1 VDLQTPKTRKRRM
14 KTQSQLLQAA
24 QAEGLLPPS
33 SIEVLEEPSPS
44 WVITALSLVGAQ
56 FAVWPFVVFLFLL
69 MGNNVLGQPPVAFSV
84 GALLV
89 VAAVMGLRSKLPMFM
104 THLCFT
110 LMFTGIALLVYSLE
124 NALDF
129 TLVLLVLLVLQ
140 LGIAML
146 VRVPWVQRL
155 MGLGA
160 ATTFMMI
167 APGLYLEGNMAVAYS
182 LPLRPNAV
190 LLALLWA
197 AWCLFEARL
206 SQSKL
211 ARNTAGFADGV
222 GVALLVAVVFG
233 SGVAFM
239 YSGARMGSADSD
251 TAGQATLFAFNW
263 LVALQVLLTIAAWGW
278 LTQHWAL
285 TAADKRREWA
295 VLTVVYLCLA
305 VFSFFTAD
313 GGVVALVGTAA
324 VATGRKRMVVLTL
337 LVLLAQLSGFYY
349 ALAWPLVKKAGLL
362 VIVGAFLGVFLWAL
376 RKQFNVRTALSAGHH
391 NPSPSTSAMRASL
404 TLGLLAV
411 GTAVAL
417 GAANYDVIKKE
428 QVISSGQ
435 KIYISLAP
443 RDPRSLMQ
451 GDYMALNFAL
461 PMGIRQELD
470 GDDDNRNLQSATAV
484 AELDARGV
492 ATVLRVASMPAQEP
506 LAKAEILLPLLRKN
520 RDWTLVTDAFY
531 FPEGK
536 GEPFKQA
543 KFGEFRVLPDGRAL
557 LVGLADE
564 QLKPLAPAKNKRT
577 ASELAL
583 DAEQERKM
591 QEEEIDPETAKAL
604 PAAN

>member
-1 VDLQTPKTRKRRM
+1 M
-14 KTQSQLLQAA
+14 KADNQLLQAA

-33 SIEVLEEPSPS
+33 AVEVLDEPSPS

-69 MGNNVLGQPPVAFSV
+69 LGNNVLEEPPIAFAV
-84 GALLV
+84 GAILL
-89 VAAVMGLRSKLPMFM
+89 VAAVMGLRSKLPMFV

-110 LMFTGIALLVYSLE
+110 LMLTGIALLVFSLSG
-124 NALDF
+124 ALDF
-129 TLVLLVLLVLQ
+129 TVSLILLLVLQ

-160 ATTFMMI
+160 AITFMMI
-167 APGLYLEGNMAVAYS
+167 APGLYLEGSLSAAYS
-182 LPLRPNAV
+182 LPLKPNAV

-197 AWCLFEARL
+197 AWCILEARL
-206 SQSKL
+206 SPSKL

-222 GVALLVAVVFG
+222 GVALLIALVFG
-233 SGVAFM
+233 SGAAFVLG
-239 YSGARMGSADSD
+239 GAGMGSADSA
-251 TAGQATLFAFNW
+251 TAGQATLFTLNW
-263 LVALQVLLTIAAWGW
+263 VVVLQVLLTIAAWGW
-278 LTQHWAL
+278 LTQRWAL
-285 TAADKRREWA
+285 TAPDKRREWA
-295 VLTVVYLCLA
+295 ALTAVYLCLV

-313 GGVVALVGTAA
+313 GGVVAVVGTAA
-324 VATGRKRMVVLTL
+324 LATGRKRMVGLAL
-337 LVLLAQLSGFYY
+337 LMLLAQLSGFYY
-349 ALAWPLVKKAGLL
+349 ALAWSLADKAGLL

-376 RKQFNVRTALSAGHH
+376 RKQFHAASVQTSGHH
-391 NPSPSTSAMRASL
+391 SASLSGTTRHSL
-404 TLGLLAV
+404 TLGLLAA
-411 GTAVAL
+411 GTVLAL
-417 GAANYDVIKKE
+417 GVANYDVMKKE
-428 QVISSGQ
+428 QIISGGQ
-435 KIYISLAP
+435 KIYIPLAP

-451 GDYMALNFAL
+451 GDYMALNFSL
-461 PMGIRQELD
+461 PGSIRQELD
-470 GDDDNRNLQSATAV
+470 GDDDSRNLQSATVV
-484 AELDARGV
+484 AKLDERGI
-492 ATVLRVASMPAQEP
+492 ASVLRVAVTPAQEP

-564 QLKPLAPAKNKRT
+564 LLKPLAPAKNKRT
-577 ASELAL
+577 ASELEL

-591 QEEEIDPETAKAL
+591 QEEEFAPNAVK
-604 PAAN
+604 PVSSAN